1 MAVKKLGIVV
11 YGACKKRDGF
21 WEAWLDKAKELV
33 RMIGYAPTH
42 AGIMGTSLSAN
53 IRTLRRSEGKM
64 RQVIADGEPVQ
75 SLSVYAMP
83 VDFRTESDH
92 LCWLHLAD
100 NNWYLNKQ
108 FEKYAYCEMN
118 LDECSREIVETVK
131 NVLMEFIEIE
141 QCEIFTME
149 KSQTPYNYVFKG
161 MGEDISRYPTLEILW
176 RTDKHSLACR

>member
-1 MAVKKLGIVV
+1 
-11 YGACKKRDGF
+11 
-21 WEAWLDKAKELV
+21 
-33 RMIGYAPTH
+33 MIGYAPTH
-42 AGIMGTSLSAN
+42 AGIMGTSLSEN
-53 IRTLRRSEGKM
+53 LRTLRRSEGKM

-131 NVLMEFIEIE
+131 NTLFEFIEME